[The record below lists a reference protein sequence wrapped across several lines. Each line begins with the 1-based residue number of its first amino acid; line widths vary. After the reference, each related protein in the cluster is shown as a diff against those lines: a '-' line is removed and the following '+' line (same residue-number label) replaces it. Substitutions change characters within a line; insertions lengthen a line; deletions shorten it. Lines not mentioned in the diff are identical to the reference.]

1 LTIPSENS
9 AVESRKCDIFRRKTE
24 KRWGDA
30 NGNGMGLVSKVCHHV
45 NVTFIMLFLWLPTTQ
60 TPFTSATLREEASG
74 AEALMNLNA
83 HNGKL

>member
-1 LTIPSENS
+1 
-9 AVESRKCDIFRRKTE
+9 
-24 KRWGDA
+24 
-30 NGNGMGLVSKVCHHV
+30 MGLVSKVCHHV